1 MKTGSPNSASSN
13 TGEGCPLNCAQSA
26 PRDMLRD
33 ALAGRLHLQLLSRRD
48 LGLIVVKLVEHV
60 KTLEQC
66 EKRKGRANS

>member
-13 TGEGCPLNCAQSA
+13 TGEGCPNNCAKAA

-33 ALAGRLHLQLLSRRD
+33 ALAGRLHFQLLSRRN
-48 LGLIVVKLVEHV
+48 LALLVVKLVEHV
-60 KTLEQC
+60 KALEQG